1 MNTGIKASKSLQSSV
16 RKFFFSF
23 LALAFLVLVSVG
35 LSFVRLGGFEV
46 LAIVFLAFV
55 SVSIIVVYFMEI
67 GSLSQVSWLW
77 AGAGLLWFGILL
89 VLAMTDYLT
98 RSWVW

>member
-1 MNTGIKASKSLQSSV
+1 MNRKLKGTKALQSSV
-16 RKFFFSF
+16 RKFCILFSV
-23 LALAFLVLVSVG
+23 LTGLVLVSAG

-46 LAIVFLAFV
+46 LGIMLVAFV
-55 SVSIIVVYFMEI
+55 SVGIIVFYFMEL
-67 GSLSQVSWLW
+67 GSLTQVSWLW
-77 AGAGLLWFGILL
+77 AGAGLLWFGILF